1 MTALVSLPRVLL
13 VAWWWFC
20 GCANRARLEADRRH
34 GPSIASRSSSSS
46 TPTGSSTLPGLQH
59 CGLSVSPSVPSLDNQ
74 SAEASSRIGRCAR
87 MAPIA
92 ESKLI
97 LTAAA
102 AAGLMQASLTG
113 QDKTRRDASA
123 MLDAY
128 RQGRV
133 GRD

>member
-1 MTALVSLPRVLL
+1 
-13 VAWWWFC
+13 
-20 GCANRARLEADRRH
+20 
-34 GPSIASRSSSSS
+34 
-46 TPTGSSTLPGLQH
+46 
-59 CGLSVSPSVPSLDNQ
+59 
-74 SAEASSRIGRCAR
+74 